1 MLSHR
6 EEQSLG
12 YQGPRDFQHLLGKEG
27 TTLTPLRPAGTAMI
41 DGERYDVVSDGGY
54 MDPNKPIKVIKVEGT
69 RVVVREICGEPQD

>member
-1 MLSHR
+1 
-6 EEQSLG
+6 
-12 YQGPRDFQHLLGKEG
+12 
-27 TTLTPLRPAGTAMI
+27 MI